1 MRGGI
6 LDLVWGTYIH
16 DRKDIVKTSLLQG
29 LRKRLHVKLCKPW
42 GLLYKSDG
50 DSRRKIKRET
60 NMGLAQ
66 AETTIYIPIKRDD
79 QHPVTSIRDSPPPLP
94 PPPPPPG
101 FVPGPHD

>member
-1 MRGGI
+1 MNLKSEPTKLNGFNFQIISEGGGV
-6 LDLVWGTYIH
+6 DLTWFGVHTYMTG
-16 DRKDIVKTSLLQG
+16 KTLSRQVYS

-66 AETTIYIPIKRDD
+66 TETDHLSETKIYNL
-79 QHPVTSIRDSPPPLP
+79 HP
-94 PPPPPPG
+94 
-101 FVPGPHD
+101 